1 MENRLGRLGDLRRAL
16 VLAVDVCASENDLAR
31 VLLAAPVPSSP
42 CRAAAGGVRRRNAGD
57 FPGFAAAMAARALP
71 RHAIASASRRG

>member
-1 MENRLGRLGDLRRAL
+1 ML
-16 VLAVDVCASENDLAR
+16 C
-31 VLLAAPVPSSP
+31 
-42 CRAAAGGVRRRNAGD
+42 CCGGVRRRNAGD